1 MYIVEISSNIRHKI
15 LITQVDQNDYDGLNP
30 ERYFF
35 DWKRE
40 KYFEVLKLYRVDIN
54 DILGVMSIQ
63 TKSDEWYYHIRLLS
77 VSIENAGYTKIYDR
91 IVGNLI
97 TYVSK
102 RAIEDF
108 GEKACVTLVPKTK
121 LMSHYI
127 QKYHFN
133 PVGNVLCLTI
143 PEIFTLIEEYD
154 HD

>member
-1 MYIVEISSNIRHKI
+1 MYIEEISTGIRHKI
-15 LITQVDQNDYDGLNP
+15 VITQVDLHDYERLTP
-30 ERYFF
+30 ERFFF
-35 DWKRE
+35 DWKKE

-54 DILGVMSIQ
+54 DILGVISIQ
-63 TKSDEWYYHIRLLS
+63 TKSDEWYHHIRLLS

-121 LMSHYI
+121 LMPHYI
-127 QKYHFN
+127 QKYHFI